1 MLLFL
6 KTCSCRNQEFTYLIV
21 HDRRSPS
28 FGKFRYR
35 RGVCPQVRF
44 AADQYDRLF
53 WAMFSDFTWPLK
65 KKKPRNY
72 FTQWHKFKTHWVF
85 SKIEWK
91 KFHTHIKLSVRLF
104 FLISLNVNM
113 TSLIASLTLEMAWS
127 MLSGSATEKQIIMRS
142 ASAYDRGR
150 TLSYLWDPVTKRE
163 NKT

>member
-1 MLLFL
+1 M
-6 KTCSCRNQEFTYLIV
+6 KTCSCRNQECTYLIV

-35 RGVCPQVRF
+35 RSVCPQVRF

-65 KKKPRNY
+65 KKRTEIISHTNSKLIG
-72 FTQWHKFKTHWVF
+72 FF

-91 KFHTHIKLSVRLF
+91 KFHTHIKLSVRLFF

-150 TLSYLWDPVTKRE
+150 TLSYLWDPVTKTE

>member
-1 MLLFL
+1 M

-35 RGVCPQVRF
+35 RSVCPQVRF

-65 KKKPRNY
+65 KKKPEIISHTNSKLIG
-72 FTQWHKFKTHWVF
+72 FF

-104 FLISLNVNM
+104 FLNFI
-113 TSLIASLTLEMAWS
+113 
-127 MLSGSATEKQIIMRS
+127 KCK
-142 ASAYDRGR
+142 YDVINC
-150 TLSYLWDPVTKRE
+150 VTYPRDGMVHAVWFCDWE
-163 NKT
+163 TNHNEIGIGVR

>member
-1 MLLFL
+1 M
-6 KTCSCRNQEFTYLIV
+6 KTCSCRNQEFTYLII
-21 HDRRSPS
+21 HDWRSPS

-35 RGVCPQVRF
+35 RSVCPQVRF

-53 WAMFSDFTWPLK
+53 WAMFSDFTCPLK
-65 KKKPRNY
+65 KKKPEIISHTNSKLIG
-72 FTQWHKFKTHWVF
+72 FF

-91 KFHTHIKLSVRLF
+91 KFHTHKTQCTAFF